1 MRRDQPLTTGASHTV
16 GGGRPGGG
24 RGGDEEGRRNPRG
37 NTENGALEVSESGS
51 YIRGSQVGRG
61 PHVQPRTAGGGG
73 GGGGGGRRDE
83 AVDCQ
88 VREASGSILSQR
100 SDYVD
105 NSDVWVSR
113 DKDGQPRTIII
124 PLTRQPIPGG
134 RGGGEEEMAVPGDP
148 EDYVDMKAISS
159 ADRYLG
165 LVRRDYRGLAD
176 VPEEDADPADYE
188 HPLSSERAGEISQ
201 VEEGR
206 QDHRGPRVAHKGGVL
221 PSLSN
226 AVAMPGRPGGATG
239 GGVLPVKRYINV
251 EVKEFDPSMDMFCS
265 SEHHKD
271 TMSHDSNNPPAATT
285 LATTVA
291 EGEDEDDR
299 DKAQKRH
306 HDYIN
311 IDGEKLPPENP
322 PIPKNGH

>member
-1 MRRDQPLTTGASHTV
+1 M

-61 PHVQPRTAGGGG
+61 PHVQPRTAGGGGG